1 MTPGG
6 LSQRGF
12 SRRGLSQRD
21 RRALVVLAAG
31 LAVAAVLYYGFPNK
45 QGTAGVASVSS
56 ASVNQDNVALAQQR
70 LARLRQIAATVPAR
84 EAVLKQTASDLADR
98 ERGIIQADTAPQAQA
113 ALLEIARRIGKDE
126 QMDVRGGDF
135 GAPKAFGDYGL
146 VYATVTFECHVEQL
160 VNFLADLSREP
171 GLMVPSEERITAGT
185 QKDKTMS
192 VRMVLAGV
200 VARKL
205 VPEKKGLAGF

>member
-1 MTPGG
+1 VTPMR
-6 LSQRGF
+6 LS
-12 SRRGLSQRD
+12 LRD
-21 RRALVVLAAG
+21 RRALVVLGAG
-31 LAVAAVLYYGFPNK
+31 LTVAAVLYYVFPMHS
-45 QGTAGVASVSS
+45 GIASV
-56 ASVNQDNVALAQQR
+56 AAATVNRDNSTLTKQR

-84 EAVLKQTASDLADR
+84 EAVLKQISSDLADR
-98 ERGIIQADTAPQAQA
+98 ERGILQADTAAQAQA

-126 QMDVRGGDF
+126 QIDLRGGDF

-171 GLMVPSEERITAGT
+171 ELVVPSEERVTSGN
-185 QKDKTMS
+185 QKEKTMG

-200 VARKL
+200 MAKKL
-205 VPEKKGLAGF
+205 VPEKKGLAAF